1 MDTRKDEKLHKQK
14 VMQEYVKKMEY
25 YNSCVDEDSEW
36 KSWGSLMLSDTT
48 SKGEILDKNSAVT
61 FGEKTYPKD
70 GWAVILT
77 GGAGSGK
84 GFIISNLIL
93 IDAKIA
99 DVDQL
104 KALYNIKM
112 SGKLDLI
119 KHDDTADFNQSK
131 DSNWSEEKN
140 LKLFFTDNELAN
152 IIFDITGKSLTSLQN
167 YVGMISDLGYKISLV
182 WVVANREVAI
192 VRNLMRDRV
201 VPQQLFHQIHNQV
214 NDTMFSFLK
223 DPWFSRSVEETWVV
237 FSGPA
242 TVEFEKHTNVAA
254 RDEVLKNRA
263 FNLIKRDNAFTTFT
277 TIRGKKVDL
286 KTKIIDWLG
295 PQEHHYQNPAI
306 YKSFKQ
312 VEMDIASLEKKPT
325 GKIIPGQELD
335 LKQT

>member
-1 MDTRKDEKLHKQK
+1 
-14 VMQEYVKKMEY
+14 
-25 YNSCVDEDSEW
+25 
-36 KSWGSLMLSDTT
+36 
-48 SKGEILDKNSAVT
+48 
-61 FGEKTYPKD
+61 
-70 GWAVILT
+70 
-77 GGAGSGK
+77 
-84 GFIISNLIL
+84 
-93 IDAKIA
+93 
-99 DVDQL
+99 
-104 KALYNIKM
+104 M